1 MGYVAGSPGPECGVQ
16 PGEREDG
23 EERAGYFVEKLFEG
37 APEAAETLLR
47 RGFGG
52 ADGCGHVD
60 SLAHNRRHAAV
71 GAQHC
76 FTVRLEGCTSFPGL
90 PLLVSPLRRYLNER
104 AVNTLETTVARSLES
119 NLT

>member
-16 PGEREDG
+16 PGERQDG

-60 SLAHNRRHAAV
+60 SLAHNRRHATV

-76 FTVRLEGCTSFPGL
+76 FTLRLEGCAPACPGFRFWC
-90 PLLVSPLRRYLNER
+90 RRYLNER
-104 AVNTLETTVARSLES
+104 AVNTLETTVARSLVS